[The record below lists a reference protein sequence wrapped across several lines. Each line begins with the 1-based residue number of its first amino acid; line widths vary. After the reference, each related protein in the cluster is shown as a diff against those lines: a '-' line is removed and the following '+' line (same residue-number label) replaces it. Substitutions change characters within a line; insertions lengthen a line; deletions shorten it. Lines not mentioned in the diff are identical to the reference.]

1 MRSWKS
7 ALEKSL
13 DKWRN
18 RKNVEGALLT
28 GSYATGTAT
37 EFSDLDLFIVLSDSA
52 RWNRKELHV
61 VDGITVELSICTV
74 SQFERYIDNEHRE
87 YKSVVSRMWSVGKIM
102 FDRRGEIDRLQQKAK
117 KQMRRSFKKLRKQ
130 GIEIEKA
137 FIWNDL
143 QDIKEMHREQASGF
157 EFVCSLHL
165 QRAITA
171 YAKFL
176 RAEIPP
182 FAKLHRILSDKRFRA
197 RYGIEQL
204 PDRQFNRL
212 LKACLKKLSMRNIE
226 SLTEHVLEKMGG
238 FDPDGWSWKWKTPAS

>member
-1 MRSWKS
+1 MHPWKS

-18 RKNVEGALLT
+18 KKNVEGALLT

-52 RWNRKELHV
+52 RWNRKELHL
-61 VDGITVELSICTV
+61 VDGITVELTICSI
-74 SQFERYIDNEHRE
+74 SQFEKYIDNEYRE
-87 YKSVVSRMWSVGKIM
+87 NKSVVSRMWSVGKIM
-102 FDRRGEIDRLQQKAK
+102 FDKHGEIDRLRRKAR
-117 KQMRRSFKKLRKQ
+117 KQLQSSFKKLRKQ
-130 GIEIEKA
+130 RMEIEKA

-143 QDIKEMHREQASGF
+143 QDLKDMHGEQASGF
-157 EFVCSLHL
+157 EFVCALQL
-165 QRAITA
+165 QRTITA

-182 FAKLHRILSDKRFRA
+182 FAKLHRILSDRGFRA

-204 PDRQFNRL
+204 PDRHFNRL
-212 LKACLKKLSMRNIE
+212 LKACLKELSMRNIE
-226 SLTEHVLEKMGG
+226 SLTEYVLEKMGG
-238 FDPDGWSWKWKTPAS
+238 FDPDGWSWKWKTPAK

>member
-1 MRSWKS
+1 MHSWKS

-18 RKNVEGALLT
+18 RNNVEGALLT

-37 EFSDLDLFIVLSDSA
+37 EFSDLDLFIVLADTA
-52 RWNRKELHV
+52 AWNRKELQV
-61 VDGITVELSICTV
+61 MDGITVEFSICTV
-74 SQFERYIDNEHRE
+74 SQFEKYIDNEHNE
-87 YKSVVSRMWSVGKIM
+87 NKSVVSRMWSVGKIM
-102 FDRRGEIDRLQQKAK
+102 FDRHGQIDRLQQKAR
-117 KQMRRSFKKLRKQ
+117 KQMRRSFKKLRNRR
-130 GIEIEKA
+130 IEIEKA

-143 QDIKEMHREQASGF
+143 QDLKDMHREKASGF

-182 FAKLHRILSDKRFRA
+182 FAKLHRILSDRGFRT
-197 RYGIEQL
+197 RYGIEPL
-204 PDRQFNRL
+204 PDSHFNRL
-212 LKACLKKLSMRNIE
+212 LKACLKNLSMRNIE
-226 SLTEHVLEKMGG
+226 KLTEHVLEKMGG
-238 FDPDGWSWKWKTPAS
+238 FDPDGWSWKWKMPAS